1 MGLMKVY
8 TIGHSNHSW
17 DLFLGLL
24 RKHEI
29 GAIADVRSAPVSRH
43 VPHFNREVLEEA
55 LDKAGIRYVF
65 LGREL
70 GARPQDPDCY
80 CDGVALYER
89 IQMTA
94 SFQKGIDR
102 ILQGAGKMKIA
113 LMCAEKDP
121 MDCHRTVMVAKVLH
135 EKGLEVDHILADGA
149 LEPQERVVAR
159 MADAAAEQRGW
170 HFERVSVEEA
180 YRSRAEQIQYREQP
194 LGVSVREEPAE

>member
-1 MGLMKVY
+1 MKVY
-8 TIGHSNHSW
+8 TIGHSNHPW

-29 GAIADVRSAPVSRH
+29 KAIADVRSAPISRH
-43 VPHFNREVLEEA
+43 VPHFNREVLEEDLA
-55 LDKAGIRYVF
+55 KAGMQYVF

-70 GARPQDPDCY
+70 GARPEDPSCY

-94 SFQKGIDR
+94 GFQQGIAR
-102 ILQGAGKMKIA
+102 ILQGAAKMKIA

-135 EKGLEVDHILADGA
+135 EKGLEVDHILADGT

-170 HFERVSVEEA
+170 HFDRVSVEEA
-180 YRSRAEQIQYREQP
+180 YRLRAERIQYREQP